1 MFFVLFADYRPW
13 HLEPSIL
20 QFYCGS
26 LQVLNRRYS
35 PDLGQ
40 VESRAFWVESAKL
53 QNMVRTVSRT
63 EWNEEGVMHLHP
75 RAGLVGLGKRDET
88 SNEPL

>member
-1 MFFVLFADYRPW
+1 MADYRPW
-13 HLEPSIL
+13 HLEPSVL

-53 QNMVRTVSRT
+53 QNMVRAVSRT
-63 EWNEEGVMHLHP
+63 EPALRLLSG
-75 RAGLVGLGKRDET
+75 
-88 SNEPL
+88 